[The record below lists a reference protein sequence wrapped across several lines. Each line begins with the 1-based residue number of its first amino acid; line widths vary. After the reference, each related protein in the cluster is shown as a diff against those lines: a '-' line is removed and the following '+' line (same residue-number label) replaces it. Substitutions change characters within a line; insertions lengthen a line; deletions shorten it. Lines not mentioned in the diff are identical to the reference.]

1 MDVADVDDHDIHL
14 DIPAVPVDLPDSPP
28 PPPLEYFTVN
38 SQTSGVVYVVY
49 VQEEESPKE
58 LFLHEPK
65 KEHAH
70 SVVISQRD
78 RNDDTDEEIDS
89 ECGECNDCDEFMW
102 DNIQEVVMNGG
113 KGFP

>member
-1 MDVADVDDHDIHL
+1 MDIVAVDDHDIHL
-14 DIPAVPVDLPDSPP
+14 VPVDLPDSPP
-28 PPPLEYFTVN
+28 PPPLEDFTVN
-38 SQTSGVVYVVY
+38 SQTSGVVYV
-49 VQEEESPKE
+49 QEEESFKE
-58 LFLHEPK
+58 LFLHEPN

-89 ECGECNDCDEFMW
+89 KCGECNDCDEFVW